1 MQELSS
7 LFSLGFFFDIIE
19 TSIIVVLFFKMLL
32 GKKKLEIGFY
42 IKILLYTTV
51 IIVLTLLY
59 SFILMISLDLFL
71 VFVINLCFP
80 LVIFFIAI
88 YYIKTLVINDERFD
102 EKKMQKSIMFA
113 FFSLVII
120 FIQFSLF
127 ISYKNPTTI
136 LIINY
141 FVSLA

>member
-102 EKKMQKSIMFA
+102 EKKIQKYIMFA

-120 FIQFSLF
+120 LIQFSLF
-127 ISYKNPTTI
+127 ISNKNPTTI